1 MPISG
6 KLKTFLD
13 QQVIYFNQPK
23 FIEQDPISIPHRY
36 SRKEDIEIAG
46 FLAATISWGNRRSI
60 LNDANKMMAH
70 FGSYP
75 FDYVM
80 SAKPRQLNKIEGC
93 IHRTFQ
99 AEDLRF
105 FILSLRNIYLN
116 YGGMEGI
123 FFQYAEKKNL
133 QLAISRFKEI
143 FFSIPH
149 PGRTLKHVSDPIQG
163 SSAKRIN
170 MMLRWFV
177 RQDKKGVDLGIW
189 NSLKPSQL
197 SCPLDIHS
205 GTIARKLGLL
215 LRKQDDAKAVME
227 LDINLRSLDSKD
239 PVKYDFALFG
249 LGATKEGIN
258 NFF

>member
-1 MPISG
+1 MISTQ
-6 KLKTFLD
+6 LKTFLD
-13 QQVIYFNQPK
+13 QRVIFFNQPR
-23 FIEQDPISIPHRY
+23 FIEQDPISIPHRF
-36 SRKEDIEIAG
+36 SRKEDIEISG

-60 LNDANKMMAH
+60 LNDADKMMQY
-70 FGSYP
+70 FGSSP
-75 FDYVM
+75 FDFVM
-80 SAKPRQLNKIEGC
+80 SAKKKQLDKIEGC
-93 IHRTFQ
+93 MHRTFH

-105 FILSLRNIYLN
+105 FILSLRNIYL
-116 YGGMEGI
+116 YHGGMEFI
-123 FFQYAEKKNL
+123 FAKYAERKNL
-133 QLAISRFKEI
+133 QPAISKFKEI

-149 PGRTLKHVSDPIQG
+149 PGRTLKHISDPGKG

-177 RQDKKGVDLGIW
+177 RQDKKGVDFGIW

-215 LRKQDDAKAVME
+215 SRIQNDAKAVIE
-227 LDINLRSLDSKD
+227 LDAALRSLDPKD

-249 LGATKEGIN
+249 MGASKEGIN
-258 NFF
+258 NFS